1 MDMRGGAVVCLAAIG
16 CLAVSAIPAA
26 AQTFQNYH
34 CADGTNFIAAFYQY
48 DTRAHLQ
55 IDGRAVTLAKRFA
68 VSGARYSGEGV
79 ILRITSEGVTVRRTY
94 RPTTACEPM

>member
-1 MDMRGGAVVCLAAIG
+1 MDMRGGAIVCLRAVG
-16 CLAVSAIPAA
+16 FLALSAMPAA

-34 CADGTNFIAAFYQY
+34 CADGTHFIVAFYQY

-68 VSGARYSGEGV
+68 VSGARYTGEGV
-79 ILRITSEGVTVRRTY
+79 TLRMNGEGVTVRRTY
-94 RPTTACEPM
+94 RPTTACEPT